1 MKKLYLILYLI
12 CFNLFSLSAI
22 EGLKFENI
30 TNKDGLSH
38 NTVRCVMQDS
48 RGFMWISTINGLN
61 RFDGHQFLSLHPE
74 FNTPSLTENN
84 IRQTFEDQ
92 NGRIWIQSTSRF
104 VNCYDTNIESFA
116 DYTGKNEAR
125 NYYQIKAMPDGDVWL
140 WGLENGACHIHYKDN
155 KMISTLY
162 DIDNIGTNVVTFV
175 LKDSSGQIWIGTDK
189 GLVQIINNIPRF
201 CNTGN
206 HTYNYHSV
214 VELQNQIYF
223 FTNNDAILV
232 FDKLRSV
239 FLPAT
244 SLGWKNFKIN
254 HTSALDEDRIL
265 ITGKQ
270 STLILETTSVR
281 ITSARALFNG
291 EELSE
296 TFIHTDNKN
305 NPWVYNKTG
314 NIWHY
319 QPETGAFKKYR
330 LIPESIISIIDLERF
345 DVYCDSRGI
354 FWITTFGNGLFT
366 IEPNGEISHFT
377 TANSGLK
384 NNYLLSVK
392 EDRTGDIWIGTEN
405 TGIAK
410 ISLTKYNNKIFL
422 PDLKKTD
429 YSDRTIRSIFEDATN
444 GEIWIGTKSGDIYVF
459 DKDLKQKSTFQLR
472 QGAAYSITP
481 DTAGNIWVGTKGNG
495 LLVIP
500 KGKRKM
506 SECYIHLL
514 SDDHKTGANN
524 IYTVLCDSKGRMWIG
539 TFGDGLYLYELKDGK
554 LNGTRFPRIS
564 NKQKQV
570 RYLIQD
576 HSGLIWAGG
585 ENGVTVFDPDTLL
598 TDDSRYDWLHF
609 DKNNPKSLNNNIVK
623 TMLEDSQHR
632 IWIGTSGGGLNLA
645 TKDPATNTYELKH
658 YTSEEGLI
666 NNMIQA
672 MLEDNNQNIWI
683 STESGISKFNPADM
697 LFENYSFLDVWESDL
712 FCEAAA
718 YKRKNGDL
726 LFGSYNGMYIFNPV
740 SFEAQT
746 FAQPVSL
753 TGLSINGV
761 PVSPNTPDSPLSES
775 ITQTKTIRLKNG
787 QNSFS
792 IEFSSLNFQSSHSN
806 RYSYILENYDKGW
819 NPITQYNVATYKNI
833 PAGKYRFKVKNA
845 NNPSPS
851 LESTELEV
859 IVVPPFWKSTN
870 AFILY
875 VILLL
880 VTGFFAIKLIIKMNK
895 LHNEVE
901 VEKKITEYRLRFF
914 TNISHEFRTPLTII
928 RGSIESM
935 AQVKPLPPILKKQL
949 RTLEKSSSKLMRL
962 IDQLLEFRK
971 MQNDQMDLR
980 LEEIEA
986 VDFLRGIYELFQETA
1001 DQKRIHFSF
1010 SSNQTSKRI
1019 LLDEG
1024 KIEKIV
1030 FNLLSNAFKHTPE
1043 GGNIAL
1049 SIDFDDAAERFILK
1063 VSDSG
1068 IGIPPEKRDLLFVRF
1083 KQINYS
1089 SSGIGIG
1096 LHLTAELTRVHKG
1109 EIEYSDSEWG
1119 GACFTVTIRSEALH
1133 PGSHAGSEALHPGSH
1148 AGSEALHPGP
1158 HAGSEALRPGSHA
1171 DSAASYPPLEGAGG
1185 GSTPS
1190 LTIDEHE
1197 TVEENKSKEAVQT
1210 RKYKILLI
1218 EDDEEIRSFLEDQL
1232 SDYFTVSTA
1241 SNGLLGW
1248 EAATH
1253 GEPSLIVCDVMMPE
1267 MDGFEVTRKLKS
1279 DFQTSHIPI
1288 ILLTAHSSMEHQLEG
1303 INAGA
1308 DAYIIKPFSTTY
1320 LISRIIKLIEQ
1331 REKLQY
1337 KFAHEPGMIQTT
1349 ICTTDKD
1356 NEFIKKMHDIIEKHL
1371 DDPDFLIDDF
1381 AQAANMGR
1389 TIFYKKIKG
1398 ITNYSPNEYLRII
1411 RLKKAAELL
1420 KTTELN
1426 VSEIAYKV
1434 GFNDPDYFSKCFK
1447 DLFGMRPTQFR
1458 TEKEDNITR

>member
-1 MKKLYLILYLI
+1 
-12 CFNLFSLSAI
+12 
-22 EGLKFENI
+22 
-30 TNKDGLSH
+30 
-38 NTVRCVMQDS
+38 MQDS

-61 RFDGHQFLSLHPE
+61 RFDGHQFISLHPG

-84 IRQTFEDQ
+84 IRQTFEDH

-116 DYTGKNEAR
+116 DYTGKNDAR
-125 NYYQIKAMPDGDVWL
+125 NYYQIRVMPDGEVWL
-140 WGLENGACHIHYKDN
+140 WGLENGACHIQYVDN
-155 KMISTLY
+155 QMISTLY

-214 VELQNQIYF
+214 VELDKQIYF

-232 FDKLRSV
+232 FDKTRSI
-239 FLPAT
+239 FLPAINI
-244 SLGWKNFKIN
+244 GWKSFKIN
-254 HTSALDEDRIL
+254 QTFALDESRIL
-265 ITGKQ
+265 IAGKQ
-270 STLILETTSVR
+270 STLVLDTSTSK
-281 ITSARALFNG
+281 ITSARMLFNG
-291 EELSE
+291 EELQGSY
-296 TFIHTDNKN
+296 IHVDNKN
-305 NPWVYNKTG
+305 NAWVYNRTG
-314 NIWHY
+314 NLWHY
-319 QPETGAFKKYR
+319 QHEMGVFKKYK
-330 LIPESIISIIDLERF
+330 LIPESIVSVIDLERF
-345 DVYCDSRGI
+345 DIYCDSRDI
-354 FWITTFGNGLFT
+354 FWITTYGNGLFT
-366 IEPNGEISHFT
+366 IEQNGEISHFT

-392 EDRTGDIWIGTEN
+392 EDRMGDIWIGTEN

-429 YSDRTIRSIFEDATN
+429 YSDRTIRSIFEDVDN
-444 GEIWIGTKSGDIYVF
+444 EDIWIGTKSGDIYVF
-459 DKDLKQKSTFQLR
+459 DKDLKQKFMFPLR

-500 KGKRKM
+500 KGKKKLN
-506 SECYIHLL
+506 ECYTHQL

-524 IYTVLCDSKGRMWIG
+524 IYTVLCDNKGRMWVG
-539 TFGDGLYLYELKDGK
+539 TFGNGLYIYELKDGK
-554 LNGTRFPRIS
+554 LSGTRFPRIS

-570 RYLIQD
+570 RYMIQD

-585 ENGVTVFDPDTLL
+585 ENGVTVFHPDTLL
-598 TDDSRYDWLHF
+598 MDDSRYDWLHF
-609 DKNNPKSLNNNIVK
+609 DKNNSKSLNNNIVK
-623 TMLEDSQHR
+623 TMLEDSHHR
-632 IWIGTSGGGLNLA
+632 IWIGTSGGGLNLV
-645 TKDPATNTYELKH
+645 TKDPKTGSYELKH

-683 STESGISKFNPADM
+683 STESGISKFNPTDM

-740 SFEAQT
+740 SFEEQT
-746 FAQPVSL
+746 FAQPVSI

-761 PVSPNTPDSPLSES
+761 PVGPNTPDSPLIES
-775 ITQTKTIRLKNG
+775 ITQTKSIRLKNG

-792 IEFSSLNFQSSHSN
+792 IEFSSLNFQSAHSN
-806 RYSYILENYDKGW
+806 RYTYILENYDKDW
-819 NPITQYNVATYKNI
+819 NPVTQYNVATYKNI
-833 PAGKYRFKVKNA
+833 PTGRYTFKVKNA
-845 NNPSPS
+845 NNPNPDY
-851 LESTELEV
+851 ESTQLEI

-875 VILLL
+875 AILLL
-880 VTGFFAIKLIIKMNK
+880 VTGFFVIKLIVKMNK

-935 AQVKPLPPILKKQL
+935 AQVKPLSPILKKQI

-980 LEEIEA
+980 LKETEA
-986 VDFLRGIYELFQETA
+986 VDFLHGIYDMFQETA
-1001 DQKRIHFSF
+1001 EQKQIHFSF
-1010 SSNQTSKRI
+1010 SSNQASKII

-1030 FNLLSNAFKHTPE
+1030 FNLLSNAFKHTPKE
-1043 GGNIAL
+1043 GKITL
-1049 SIDFDDAAERFILK
+1049 SVDFDEIAERFILK

-1096 LHLTAELTRVHKG
+1096 LHLTAELARVHKG

-1119 GACFTVTIRSEALH
+1119 GACFTVTIPSGSSEVLH
-1133 PGSHAGSEALHPGSH
+1133 PSFPAV
-1148 AGSEALHPGP
+1148 
-1158 HAGSEALRPGSHA
+1158 
-1171 DSAASYPPLEGAGG
+1171 
-1185 GSTPS
+1185 STSVEISTTPITKEPE
-1190 LTIDEHE
+1190 TIEVS
-1197 TVEENKSKEAVQT
+1197 TSKELPQT

-1218 EDDEEIRSFLEDQL
+1218 EDDEEIRSFLEDQMR
-1232 SDYFTVSTA
+1232 DYFTVSTA

-1248 EAATH
+1248 EAATQQ
-1253 GEPSLIVCDVMMPE
+1253 EPNLIVCDVMMPE

-1356 NEFIKKMHDIIEKHL
+1356 NEFINKMHAIIEKHL
-1371 DDPDFLIDDF
+1371 DNPEFLIDDF

-1447 DLFGMRPTQFR
+1447 DLFGVRPTQFR
-1458 TEKEDNITR
+1458 MGKES